1 MHSPHCLSFHMCQN
15 YKPEFRVMLVPTPFT
30 VLGFISI
37 LPTLQIGIH
46 DYAREGFQNYF
57 KKKN

>member
-1 MHSPHCLSFHMCQN
+1 MCQN

>member
-1 MHSPHCLSFHMCQN
+1 
-15 YKPEFRVMLVPTPFT
+15 
-30 VLGFISI
+30 

-57 KKKN
+57 KKKNWVQSKLQMFCNIHTYSLRPWNNQFLELS